1 MSKTIQDGFNFHFK
15 PDMLDFMMQIRHN
28 NNKAF
33 MDANRAEYI
42 KKMRTPYYAFI
53 EALAPTALEIDPLM
67 EVRPSKV
74 LSRIFRDT
82 RFSKDKSPYRDH
94 HWIAF
99 RHQGEPRDK
108 SLMFWF
114 EIRMDHVSWGLG
126 FWGENRP
133 ALDVLRKRMLAKPD
147 ELLTLS
153 DHLSAN
159 HFVLAGDDFKRIA
172 VPEGLDERLI
182 PWYKKKELLLIRTG
196 INPQWVFEPGIV
208 KRLAD
213 DLLILK
219 PAYQLLRGCY
229 EISLF

>member
-1 MSKTIQDGFNFHFK
+1 MTKLTQEDLAFHFK
-15 PDMLDFMMQIRHN
+15 PDMVDFMLKIRYN

-42 KKMRTPYYAFI
+42 QKVRAPYYAFI
-53 EALAPTALEIDPLM
+53 EALTPIALDMDPGM

-82 RFSKDKSPYRDH
+82 RFSRDKSPYRDH

-114 EIRMDHVSWGLG
+114 EIRVDSVSWGLG

-133 ALDVLRKRMLAKPD
+133 ALDILRRRMLANPG
-147 ELLTLS
+147 ELLALS
-153 DHLSAN
+153 ELLDGRQFALM
-159 HFVLAGDDFKRIA
+159 GDSFKRMSI
-172 VPEGLDERLI
+172 PEDLDQRLL
-182 PWYKKKELLLIRTG
+182 PWYTKKELLLIRQG
-196 INPQWVFEPGIV
+196 IRPQWVFEPGIV

-213 DLLILK
+213 DMLALK

-229 EISLF
+229 ELGL